1 MRLNP
6 VVRDA
11 LATVL
16 ETLNAAT
23 GPAHCC
29 TTARGIFVPLEQF
42 DKRGV
47 PPALALRALAD
58 VRILV
63 LADANGPPTL
73 SREFD
78 GSATV
83 GLVIDPRFVEG
94 MDLDA
99 FELSEPQGA

>member
-11 LATVL
+11 LCAVL
-16 ETLNAAT
+16 ETLGAT
-23 GPAHCC
+23 KGLVQCC
-29 TTARGIFVPLEQF
+29 TMARGIFVPLEQF
-42 DKRGV
+42 DRRGI

-58 VRILV
+58 ARMLV
-63 LADANGPPTL
+63 LVGANGQPTI

-99 FELSEPQGA
+99 FELSDPQGA